1 MTEPRILVAYHSAEG
16 QSALIAERIA
26 ERLREG
32 GAAVDLL
39 EVADAPAPGAYDGV
53 VLGDSVHA
61 GRHSRALTRYIG
73 KHAEELDTLP
83 VALFQTSLTSS
94 QADAE
99 HTAEAHQLLH
109 RLLDGTGLEPDI
121 VGLFAG
127 ALAYTRYGW
136 LKRRMMR
143 HIAESE
149 GGDVDVSTDHEYT
162 DWEAVDAFAHDMS
175 ALVRSRT
182 TSAS

>member
-1 MTEPRILVAYHSAEG
+1 MAEPRVLVTYHSSEG

-26 ERLREG
+26 EGLRAE
-32 GAAVDLL
+32 GAAVDLF
-39 EVADAPAPGAYDGV
+39 EVGHAPPPGDYDGV

-61 GRHSRALTRYIG
+61 GRHSRALARYIA
-73 KHAEELDTLP
+73 KHGDELDAMP

-94 QADAE
+94 QDDAE
-99 HTAEAHQLLH
+99 HTAEAHRLLH

-136 LKRRMMR
+136 LKRRLMR
-143 HIAESE
+143 RIAASE
-149 GGDVDVSTDHEYT
+149 VGDIDVSTDHEYT
-162 DWEAVDAFAHDMS
+162 DWEAVDAFARDVS
-175 ALVRSRT
+175 ALVS
-182 TSAS
+182 SASAAAS